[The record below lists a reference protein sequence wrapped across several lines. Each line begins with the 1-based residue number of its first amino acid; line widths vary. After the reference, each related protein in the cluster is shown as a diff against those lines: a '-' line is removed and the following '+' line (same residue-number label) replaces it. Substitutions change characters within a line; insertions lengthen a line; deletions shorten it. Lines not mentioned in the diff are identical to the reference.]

1 VRLLARPTGG
11 VRQSVRVALKRNV
24 VVCLLA
30 WMPAFAGEEI
40 VLNTG
45 FRLRADR
52 HVVADGVIHL
62 YTGDAV
68 TSFPVS
74 AVAAVEPDDYMP
86 PAPVPPAPAM
96 PVVVAQ
102 DPRDLVTQ
110 AALRQG
116 LPPELLHSIAQV
128 ESGYRQDA
136 VSPKG
141 AMGIMQLMP
150 RTARDLRA
158 DPADAAENVDAG
170 ARYLRE
176 LLLKY
181 LDDPNQLRKA
191 LAAYNAG
198 PGAVDRFY
206 GVPPYRET
214 LQYVQKVLHK
224 RRELSK

>member
-1 VRLLARPTGG
+1 VI
-11 VRQSVRVALKRNV
+11 
-24 VVCLLA
+24 VCLLA
-30 WMPAFAGEEI
+30 WLPAFAGEEV

-52 HVVADGVIHL
+52 HVVEDGMIRL

-68 TSFPVS
+68 TSFPAS
-74 AVAAVEPDDYMP
+74 AVVAVEQDDFLP
-86 PAPVPPAPAM
+86 PARPVAALVL
-96 PVVVAQ
+96 PVIVAQ
-102 DPRDLVTQ
+102 DPKELVTQ

-150 RTARDLRA
+150 RTAKELQA

-181 LDDPNQLRKA
+181 LDDPNQLRMA

-198 PGAVDRFY
+198 PGAVDRFN
-206 GVPPYRET
+206 GVPPYLET
-214 LQYVQKVLHK
+214 LRYVQKVLDK
-224 RRELSK
+224 RRELAK

>member
-1 VRLLARPTGG
+1 
-11 VRQSVRVALKRNV
+11 
-24 VVCLLA
+24 
-30 WMPAFAGEEI
+30 
-40 VLNTG
+40 
-45 FRLRADR
+45 
-52 HVVADGVIHL
+52 
-62 YTGDAV
+62 
-68 TSFPVS
+68 
-74 AVAAVEPDDYMP
+74 VAAQVL
-86 PAPVPPAPAM
+86 PVI
-96 PVVVAQ
+96 VAQ
-102 DPRDLVTQ
+102 DPRELVTL

-141 AMGIMQLMP
+141 AVGIMQLMP
-150 RTARDLRA
+150 QTARDLRA

-198 PGAVDRFY
+198 PGAVDRFN

-214 LQYVQKVLHK
+214 LQYVQKVLDR

>member
-1 VRLLARPTGG
+1 M
-11 VRQSVRVALKRNV
+11 
-24 VVCLLA
+24 CLLA
-30 WMPAFAGEEI
+30 WLPAFAGEEI

-52 HVVADGVIHL
+52 HVVEEGVIRL

-74 AVAAVEPDDYMP
+74 AVVAVEQDDFLP
-86 PAPVPPAPAM
+86 PPPPVPGPAL
-96 PVVVAQ
+96 PVIVAQ
-102 DPRDLVTQ
+102 DPRELVTQ

-150 RTARDLRA
+150 GTARELEA

-198 PGAVDRFY
+198 PGAVDRFN

-214 LQYVQKVLHK
+214 LQYVQKVLDK
-224 RRELSK
+224 RRELTK

>member
-1 VRLLARPTGG
+1 M
-11 VRQSVRVALKRNV
+11 KRNV
-24 VVCLLA
+24 IVCLLA
-30 WMPAFAGEEI
+30 WLPAFSGEEI

-52 HVVADGVIHL
+52 HEVTGGVIRL

-74 AVAAVEPDDYMP
+74 AVAAVEPDDFLP
-86 PAPVPPAPAM
+86 PPPPVTPPVL
-96 PVVVAQ
+96 PVIVAE
-102 DPRDLVTQ
+102 DPRELVTK

-150 RTARDLRA
+150 RTAKELQA

-181 LDDPNQLRKA
+181 LDDPNQLRMA

-198 PGAVDRFY
+198 PGAVDRFN

-214 LQYVQKVLHK
+214 LQYVQKVLD
-224 RRELSK
+224 RRRKLTSGPVRP

>member
-1 VRLLARPTGG
+1 M
-11 VRQSVRVALKRNV
+11 KRNV
-24 VVCLLA
+24 IVCLLA
-30 WMPAFAGEEI
+30 WLPAFAGEEI

-52 HVVADGVIHL
+52 HEVAGGVIRL

-74 AVAAVEPDDYMP
+74 AVAAVEPDDFLP
-86 PAPVPPAPAM
+86 PPPPVAAPVL
-96 PVVVAQ
+96 PVIVAQ
-102 DPRDLVTQ
+102 DPRELVTQ

-150 RTARDLRA
+150 GTARELEA

-198 PGAVDRFY
+198 PGAVDRFN

-214 LQYVQKVLHK
+214 LQYVQKVLDK
-224 RRELSK
+224 RRELTK

>member
-1 VRLLARPTGG
+1 M
-11 VRQSVRVALKRNV
+11 KRNV
-24 VVCLLA
+24 IVCLLA
-30 WMPAFAGEEI
+30 WLPAFAGEEI

-52 HVVADGVIHL
+52 HEVTGGVIRL

-74 AVAAVEPDDYMP
+74 AVAAVEPDDFLP
-86 PAPVPPAPAM
+86 PPPPVTPPVL
-96 PVVVAQ
+96 PVIVAE
-102 DPRDLVTQ
+102 DPRELVTK

-150 RTARDLRA
+150 GTARELEA

-198 PGAVDRFY
+198 PGAVDRFN

-214 LQYVQKVLHK
+214 IRYVEKVLDK
-224 RRELSK
+224 RRQLAK